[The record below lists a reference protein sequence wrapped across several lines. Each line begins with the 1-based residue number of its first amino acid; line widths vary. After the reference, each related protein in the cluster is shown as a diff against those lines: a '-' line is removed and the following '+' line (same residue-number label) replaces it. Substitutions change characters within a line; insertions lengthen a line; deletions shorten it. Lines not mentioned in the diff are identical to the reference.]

1 MSVSSRNLV
10 SALIYRDPKAAMAW
24 LEKAFDFELTFLIE
38 DSNGGPAHIQM
49 SYGPASVMIGHEW
62 SANHASPASVDGK
75 NTQAIHIY
83 IDGDA
88 DAHCA
93 RARAAGAEIIEEP
106 ATQFYGDRTYR
117 CRDPEGHLWTIAS
130 KVETV
135 CVEEMERRSG
145 LKIAVAKA

>member
-1 MSVSSRNLV
+1 MARNLV
-10 SALIYRDPKAAMAW
+10 SALIYRDPKAAMTW

-49 SYGPASVMIGHEW
+49 SHGPATVMIGHPW
-62 SANHASPASVDGK
+62 SENHASPMELGGK

-83 IDGDA
+83 IDGDP
-88 DAHCA
+88 DAHCQ
-93 RARAAGAEIIEEP
+93 RARAAGAEILEEP

-117 CRDPEGHLWTIAS
+117 CRDPEGHIWTIAS

-135 CVEEMERRSG
+135 SVADMERRSG